1 MRAALFA
8 FASVLALTA
17 CSQPAAQTDAPAESE
32 ASGPATTQIAAP
44 VYPETRTVEQVDVYA
59 SAAEGE
65 VAVALRFL

>member
-44 VYPETRTVEQVDVYA
+44 VYPETRTVEQVEHVQHVLQRVGRRWRRD
-59 SAAEGE
+59 
-65 VAVALRFL
+65 